1 MTENKQ
7 NSQEIRR
14 MDKFASGSNLEKEA
28 IKFLQMCIQTDTS
41 NPPGNEME
49 LAKKVKEKFE
59 NENNSLISTKIIET
73 VPERGNLIVDIK
85 GSEPENYEDWGFA
98 SHLDV
103 VPVENADNWDNP
115 PFSGKIV
122 ELEHDRF
129 IWGRGAFD
137 MKNTG
142 TAFTIAILALLREG
156 FQPKGNIKL
165 LFEADEER
173 GGEEGMEILV
183 NDYWEDIK
191 VDCLITE
198 GAGYKLPI
206 GKDFTIQTGEK
217 GKCQTKIKIRGV
229 AGHGSTPGD
238 YKKFAIYKLVEIL
251 EKIRKWKPEIYMID
265 EYKNL
270 VNALSL
276 PNIFKFLLK
285 RKTIIRRLLSF
296 ISKRTG
302 DPFDK
307 FLMPIITD
315 TISPTI
321 IRAGKKVNVISPQA
335 ELSLDI
341 RVLPGHNH
349 NFIYKKLEEII
360 GSKLF
365 NELKLSP
372 IDETKSTMSPVD
384 TKFYK
389 MIGETLEE
397 IYPGGNLVPLFD
409 VGGTDMKHVR
419 KKNIPCYGF
428 SLLLKDP
435 DLTYNE
441 LGGLAHAP
449 NERISL
455 NNLMYATEFAYQL
468 MKKI

>member
-1 MTENKQ
+1 MTENIQ
-7 NSQEIRR
+7 NSKEICR
-14 MDKFASGSNLEKEA
+14 MEKFASGSDLEKEA
-28 IKFLQMCIQTDTS
+28 IEFLQMCIQTDTS
-41 NPPGNEME
+41 NPPGNEMK
-49 LAKKVKEKFE
+49 LAKKIKDKFDS
-59 NENNSLISTKIIET
+59 ENNSLVTTKIIET
-73 VPERGNLIVDIK
+73 VPGRGNLIVDIK
-85 GSEPENYEDWGFA
+85 GSDPDSYDDWGFA

-103 VPVENADNWDNP
+103 VPVENVDNWDYP
-115 PFSGKIV
+115 PFSGRIV
-122 ELEHDRF
+122 ELAHDRF
-129 IWGRGAFD
+129 IWGRGSFD

-142 TAFTIAILALLREG
+142 TAFSIAILTLLREG

-165 LFEADEER
+165 IFEADEER

-183 NDYWEDIK
+183 DDYWEDIK

-206 GKDFTIQTGEK
+206 GRDFTIQTGEK
-217 GKCQTKIKIRGV
+217 GKCQTKIEIKGV
-229 AGHGSTPGD
+229 AGHGSTPSD
-238 YKKFAIYKLVEIL
+238 YKEFAIYKLVNIL
-251 EKIRKWKPEIYMID
+251 EKIRKWKPKIYMID

-285 RKTIIRRLLSF
+285 RKSIIRRLLSF

-307 FLMPIITD
+307 FLMAIITD

-349 NFIYKKLEEII
+349 DYIYNKLEEII

-365 NELKLSP
+365 SELKLTP
-372 IDETKSTMSPVD
+372 IDETKSTTSPIN
-384 TKFYK
+384 TKYYK
-389 MIGETLEE
+389 IIGETLEE
-397 IYPGGNLVPLFD
+397 MYLGANLVPLFD
-409 VGGTDMKHVR
+409 VGGTDMKHIR
-419 KKNIPCYGF
+419 KKEIPCYGF

-435 DLTYNE
+435 DLTYDE
-441 LGGLAHAP
+441 LGNLAHAP
-449 NERISL
+449 NERISV
-455 NNLMYATEFAYQL
+455 NNLMYATEFAYRL